1 MWNSRP
7 SARLRRSSSTASPV
21 TTIAAST
28 NENGPNVLTT
38 SSSAP
43 IPATRCS
50 KFSRRHVSTAPI
62 AARRGSSERLA
73 SAIAGLDVVPE
84 LDLGL
89 AGLPAE
95 VDLATVAHRGEVD
108 EPALEVAQHDLH
120 RLQLA
125 ERALE
130 LQERLRHDASGR
142 ASAVGRSRLA
152 ERGARLLVGE
162 LLARGAQLLEPL
174 RDPLERGIGL
184 VDRVVARVL
193 RHRSGSPFK

>member
-50 KFSRRHVSTAPI
+50 KFSRRQVSTTPI

-73 SAIAGLDVVPE
+73 SAIAGIDVVPE

-95 VDLATVAHRGEVD
+95 VDLAAVAHGGEVD
-108 EPALEVAQHDLH
+108 EAALEVAQHHLH

-130 LQERLRHDASGR
+130 LQKRLRHHPAGR
-142 ASAVGRSRLA
+142 TAAVRRGRFPQGRP
-152 ERGARLLVGE
+152 RLLV
-162 LLARGAQLLEPL
+162 R
-174 RDPLERGIGL
+174 
-184 VDRVVARVL
+184 
-193 RHRSGSPFK
+193 

>member
-1 MWNSRP
+1 MMVPSPKGMWNSRP
-7 SARLRRSSSTASPV
+7 SARLRSSTRTETPV

-28 NENGPNVLTT
+28 NENGPKVLTT

-50 KFSRRHVSTAPI
+50 KFSRRQVSTTPI

-73 SAIAGLDVVPE
+73 SAIAGIDVVPE

-95 VDLATVAHRGEVD
+95 VDLAAVAHGGGGD
-108 EPALEVAQHDLH
+108 EPPPPGAQHHFH

-125 ERALE
+125 ERALK
-130 LQERLRHDASGR
+130 LQERLRDAPPGR
-142 ASAVGRSRLA
+142 TAAIGGSRLA
-152 ERGARLLVGE
+152 QSRPRLLVRE
-162 LLARGAQLLEPL
+162 LDPRRAQLLEPL
-174 RDPLERGIGL
+174 GNPLQ
-184 VDRVVARVL
+184 
-193 RHRSGSPFK
+193 SG